1 MKSSGVKRIKNAKV
15 VKGKGRGK
23 RLGIATVNFDP
34 KLAKDLREG
43 IYVCKVLSDDRK
55 FWGILHFGHRPTFRE
70 KSKSF
75 EVHLF
80 GFDNTASSLN
90 EADIEIF
97 DFIREIVKF
106 EHIKDMVERIK
117 EDIKIAKEKI
127 LSLEGLVR

>member
-1 MKSSGVKRIKNAKV
+1 MKGSSVKKIKNAKV

-23 RLGIATVNFDP
+23 RFGIATVNFDP
-34 KLAKDLREG
+34 KLVKDLREG
-43 IYVCKVLSDDRK
+43 IYVCRILSDDRK
-55 FWGILHFGHRPTFRE
+55 FWGVLHFGPRPTFGE

-80 GFDNTASSLN
+80 NFDDTSSSLN

-106 EHIKDMVERIK
+106 EHIEDMVERIK

>member
-1 MKSSGVKRIKNAKV
+1 MKSTQIKKIKNAKV

-23 RLGIATVNFDP
+23 RIGIATVNFDP
-34 KLAKDLREG
+34 KHAKDLEEG
-43 IYVCKVLSDDRK
+43 VYVCRILSDNRK
-55 FWGILHFGHRPTFRE
+55 FWGVLHFGPRPTFGE

-75 EVHLF
+75 EVHLLD
-80 GFDNTASSLN
+80 FDDSSSLID

-97 DFIREIVKF
+97 DFVRQVINF
-106 EHIKDMVERIK
+106 ESTEDMIERIK

>member
-23 RLGIATVNFDP
+23 RIGIATVNFDP
-34 KLAKDLREG
+34 VYAKNIEEG
-43 IYVCKVLSDDRK
+43 IYVCRVLSGDRK
-55 FWGILHFGHRPTFRE
+55 FWGVLHFGPRPTFRE

-80 GFDNTASSLN
+80 NFDDTSSLLD
-90 EADIEIF
+90 EADIEIY
-97 DFIREIVKF
+97 DFVRQVVNF
-106 EHIKDMVERIK
+106 ESIEDMIEKIQ

-127 LSLEGLVR
+127 LSLEGL